1 LKFVH
6 GWLFLSVRVGGG
18 QGKGLEDLQKS
29 VIEGPSKTMVPSTR
43 VTKLGA
49 WGVLISQVSPF
60 QKRTIFPHEF
70 HTLD

>member
-1 LKFVH
+1 MA
-6 GWLFLSVRVGGG
+6 GCSFLSELKGVKE
-18 QGKGLEDLQKS
+18 KGLDDLQKS

-49 WGVLISQVSPF
+49 GGVLISQVSPL